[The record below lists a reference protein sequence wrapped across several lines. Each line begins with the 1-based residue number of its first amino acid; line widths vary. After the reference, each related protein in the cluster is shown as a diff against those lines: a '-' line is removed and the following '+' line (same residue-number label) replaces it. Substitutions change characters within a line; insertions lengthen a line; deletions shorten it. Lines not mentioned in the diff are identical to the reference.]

1 MSRPRLGL
9 RALLL
14 ATCEAWDQV
23 EGPSLGAAVLAIVR
37 ERPRL
42 RVIIDDMREGI
53 ESLKARLATAEEYST
68 TLDTA
73 RREDREILTANNVAL
88 TASKKQEQIL
98 KDCLADIRLQRDR
111 AEIEVDRLSTALAQ
125 SDAAAN
131 TLLTG
136 LEDCRHALA
145 DMTSERNNLRA
156 SLTVMEAEV
165 ARLQVHKNAKDKP
178 YPQPGDVVPWD
189 EVEDKCLYYD
199 RGAPGC
205 CFLACTDGRSAWLFG
220 PDDGDIMELLHGTY
234 GSTDRPRKTTYAE
247 AAVLVA
253 RDLGS
258 APEAWRAAMRE
269 WTANGNRPS
278 VDPKPLSY
286 AVTSREDA
294 T

>member
-1 MSRPRLGL
+1 MSRLGL
-9 RALLL
+9 RALLQ

-42 RVIIDDMREGI
+42 RAIISDMREGI
-53 ESLKARLATAEEYST
+53 ESLKAD
-68 TLDTA
+68 LDEAA
-73 RREDREILTANNVAL
+73 RQQVEVFHKQQHGQLE
-88 TASKKQEQIL
+88 SKKQEQIL
-98 KDCLADIRLQRDR
+98 KTTLADVRLQRDR
-111 AEIEVDRLSTALAQ
+111 AEQEVERLATDLAQ
-125 SDAAAN
+125 AGAAADS
-131 TLLTG
+131 LLTG

-178 YPQPGDVVPWD
+178 CPQPGDVVPWA
-189 EVEDKCLYYD
+189 EVEDGALYHRLGERCPFRMSVGGRVGAMYD
-199 RGAPGC
+199 ADDRDILRMVAGTFGA
-205 CFLACTDGRSAWLFG
+205 
-220 PDDGDIMELLHGTY
+220 GDPEFENHT
-234 GSTDRPRKTTYAE
+234 AE
-247 AAVLVA
+247 HPLILVA
-253 RDLGS
+253 RNLGS
-258 APEAWRAAMRE
+258 DPEAWRAAMRE

-278 VDPKPLSY
+278 VDPQPHSC

>member
-98 KDCLADIRLQRDR
+98 KHCLADIRLQRDR

-178 YPQPGDVVPWD
+178 YPQPGDVVPWA
-189 EVEDKCLYYD
+189 EVEDGALYHRLGERCPFRMSVGGRVGAMYD
-199 RGAPGC
+199 ADDRDILRMVAGTFGA
-205 CFLACTDGRSAWLFG
+205 
-220 PDDGDIMELLHGTY
+220 GDPEFENHTPEHPLI
-234 GSTDRPRKTTYAE
+234 
-247 AAVLVA
+247 LVA

>member
-1 MSRPRLGL
+1 MSRLGL
-9 RALLL
+9 RALLQ

-42 RVIIDDMREGI
+42 RAIISDMREGI

-125 SDAAAN
+125 AGAAADS
-131 TLLTG
+131 LLTG

-145 DMTSERNNLRA
+145 DMTSERGRGRA
-156 SLTVMEAEV
+156 
-165 ARLQVHKNAKDKP
+165 
-178 YPQPGDVVPWD
+178 
-189 EVEDKCLYYD
+189 
-199 RGAPGC
+199 
-205 CFLACTDGRSAWLFG
+205 G
-220 PDDGDIMELLHGTY
+220 PRH
-234 GSTDRPRKTTYAE
+234 R
-247 AAVLVA
+247 
-253 RDLGS
+253 GS
-258 APEAWRAAMRE
+258 A
-269 WTANGNRPS
+269 T
-278 VDPKPLSY
+278 
-286 AVTSREDA
+286 
-294 T
+294 